1 MLKEQDIYQDKN
13 KKFRTNHEYN
23 IIKLEGKWYP
33 IDSTREQDIRMEMI
47 I

>member
-1 MLKEQDIYQDKN
+1 MLKDRIYTRTKN